1 MFITGAGFGL
11 SLVLNVEQY
20 EYIRSPN
27 TDAGI
32 KVQFKEPL
40 KSSDILITTMLVV
53 TLLTSLTRQKPG
65 VFVRPKFIKKQITFL

>member
-1 MFITGAGFGL
+1 MIYVVLGDLSYPVMFITGAGFGL

-40 KSSDILITTMLVV
+40 KSSDILITTM
-53 TLLTSLTRQKPG
+53 
-65 VFVRPKFIKKQITFL
+65 FIAI